1 MSKLSNFRVDSTFAY
16 ENEFN
21 AGYSLGRQYELHH
34 QIAPC
39 NQDMCFRTDLKFLQ
53 RTEHHEDVDQI
64 LNSAKNQLA
73 QYRGIMKELELSKEI
88 RRQDYVKEISK
99 IESAIVQCNSTMNY
113 CIGCIHKMHGYENV
127 GHMQNAIDI
136 IALGKNPALFNRDM
150 TFDKILL
157 SAQNLKQ
164 NVIDTSAKDE
174 NSKYLFSSMYD
185 EYQKVDNDVRQKF
198 WLKVGAH
205 TQYSIDIRSNICD
218 NNETMSRLLQRYY
231 EGETKIHEILWSIID
246 RQVEFINSQKS
257 ILDNI
262 GKYYY
267 ECIDFYVK
275 EKVSED
281 EIRAFTLDMVISA
294 LTDGPLGPP
303 NNDGFYELIDQEIWK
318 QYSAGKTSNQRLKFA
333 EALASRFKGI
343 SKINRMTGGVIMFNF
358 IRGTERRR
366 IYLNGKEIWCCAWV

>member
-1 MSKLSNFRVDSTFAY
+1 
-16 ENEFN
+16 
-21 AGYSLGRQYELHH
+21 
-34 QIAPC
+34 
-39 NQDMCFRTDLKFLQ
+39 MCFRTDLKFLQ